1 MFLFTRSHRFTDPK
15 CRENA
20 RNFLVI
26 PKTKKLFLIFT
37 DNMTSDDVILLCRSI
52 RDNSTRSY
60 YVFVVSSRESEMPS
74 LIKKEFGDDAPIKS
88 VTVSKRIGIF
98 LQAADVTISYGK
110 NMYEQIMKS
119 TKNISYFLS
128 DSIQGIVNKIKP
140 NKRGV

>member
-1 MFLFTRSHRFTDPK
+1 
-15 CRENA
+15 
-20 RNFLVI
+20 
-26 PKTKKLFLIFT
+26 
-37 DNMTSDDVILLCRSI
+37 
-52 RDNSTRSY
+52 
-60 YVFVVSSRESEMPS
+60 MPS

-110 NMYEQIMKS
+110 NMYEHIMKS